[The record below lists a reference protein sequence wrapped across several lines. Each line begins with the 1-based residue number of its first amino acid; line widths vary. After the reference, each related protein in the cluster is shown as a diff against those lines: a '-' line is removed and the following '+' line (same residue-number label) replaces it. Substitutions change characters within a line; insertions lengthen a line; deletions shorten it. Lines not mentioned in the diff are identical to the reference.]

1 MKKFILSIIVFLCVY
16 PVAKANNSNVKIKF
30 IRKVGK
36 SSSSSIVTQKSL
48 SGLGFELYHKL
59 GQTDGISEG
68 LILEASALGGQITNS
83 ATSDYTDV
91 RKRAFEIGIWIDW

>member
-30 IRKVGK
+30 IGEVEK
-36 SSSSSIVTQKSL
+36 SSSSIVTQKSL

-59 GQTDGISEG
+59 RETPFAHTQTEEV
-68 LILEASALGGQITNS
+68 EA
-83 ATSDYTDV
+83 
-91 RKRAFEIGIWIDW
+91 